1 MRTDD
6 QNLMNFEKS
15 VRENLLKTNQGT
27 TNQTN
32 TTDINLTYKGKQ
44 IPKLLVKKTGTEQL
58 TETPERVTDHSF
70 QHRMEQ
76 EIVQLK
82 QQLEQK
88 LSVDLMNA
96 KPPTIPTYQVDT
108 EELKSKKRL
117 TANILSTIMKI
128 QRTVDDV
135 REFQTYFNLHD
146 GEDSMNSLT
155 NLEKESK
162 QLRSNLFSVG

>member
-15 VRENLLKTNQGT
+15 VRANLLKTNQDT

-44 IPKLLVKKTGTEQL
+44 IPKLLVKETCTEQL
-58 TETPERVTDHSF
+58 TETPERVSDHNL
-70 QHRMEQ
+70 QYRMEQ

-82 QQLEQK
+82 QRLEQK
-88 LSVDLMNA
+88 LSVDPMNA
-96 KPPTIPTYQVDT
+96 KPQPIPTYQVDN

-162 QLRSNLFSVG
+162 QLRSNVDDSR